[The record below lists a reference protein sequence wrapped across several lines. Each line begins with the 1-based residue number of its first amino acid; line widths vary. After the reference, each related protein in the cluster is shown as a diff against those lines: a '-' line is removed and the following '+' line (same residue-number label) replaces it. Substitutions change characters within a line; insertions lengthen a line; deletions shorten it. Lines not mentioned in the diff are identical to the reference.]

1 MSLDL
6 SGLTSGYSDYLTT
19 ASQSATASKLSN
31 LTSSDYSDATDD
43 ELMDVCKQFESYFLE
58 QIFKEMEKT
67 VPSSSDEDSSTSS
80 LVDYFKDTAI
90 QELASQSTEQNS
102 LGLAQKLYEQM
113 KVNYNL

>member
-1 MSLDL
+1 MSSIDL

-19 ASQSATASKLSN
+19 ATQSATKSKLSK
-31 LTSSDYSDATDD
+31 LTDSDYSGATDE

-58 QIFKEMEKT
+58 QIIKEMQKT
-67 VPSSSDEDSSTSS
+67 VPSSDEDKSTSG

-90 QELASQSTEQNS
+90 QELAKQSTEQNG